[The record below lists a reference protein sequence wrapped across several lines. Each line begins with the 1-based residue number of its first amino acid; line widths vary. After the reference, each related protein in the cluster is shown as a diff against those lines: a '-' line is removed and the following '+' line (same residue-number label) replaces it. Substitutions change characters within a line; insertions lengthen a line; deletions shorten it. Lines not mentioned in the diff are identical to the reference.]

1 MEVDSGN
8 LGMVPSVLGRGLGVS
23 AGTDFLD
30 NREIHRVLSGSESR
44 LRLLIS
50 QPVGTRA
57 GGLFPH

>member
-8 LGMVPSVLGRGLGVS
+8 VGMVPSVLGRGLGVS
-23 AGTDFLD
+23 AGTDSLD

-50 QPVGTRA
+50 
-57 GGLFPH
+57 